1 MMSLRPTGAVALTLA
16 CISFAVAGAT
26 IDWDHPVPWDE
37 VSFGDEVVVEG
48 PVASTAYSEGSFYIN
63 IGRPCCDPER
73 FVVHI
78 PPDCVDD
85 FKAEFS
91 EDLEGF
97 FQDITLQVYG
107 LIGRS
112 SDGAPMLP
120 QFCHPRRI
128 RVVSPDSDVNGT
140 STSPEGTLLLS
151 EDFEDGRADGWYL
164 DDGWSVHEE
173 ANGNHVLYGEGLWQW
188 AIPDIG
194 FDDTDHPWTDY
205 TVSFRMKLISGG
217 MQVECRLT
225 FEGGRTRYMVGFRE
239 NDTWF
244 GKEYPNDT
252 YDDVCDVAPPAPLN
266 IGEWHD
272 VVITLAGARVTVVVD
287 GVLWFDRTDL
297 SDPLLRGGI
306 GFETIV
312 HPPGSGE
319 GGSHVY
325 VDDVEVRGV
334 APAGQAVAVAGAT
347 GCCFGTDCENLP
359 PDECE
364 ARGGLPRP
372 THCTARSCVEQ
383 PILDISLASC
393 SCRKSGSTYTFE
405 VRLRVK
411 NVGTAP
417 YPWYGVYYDDVVV
430 IVLQGSPWK
439 LIDDDMWIQELP
451 RLRPGGSSFVDF
463 SVSFDESSIPDPS
476 DDAYTVLVSVD
487 AKLGGILQEWDF
499 IREGSFDDCR

>member
-1 MMSLRPTGAVALTLA
+1 M
-16 CISFAVAGAT
+16 

-97 FQDITLQVYG
+97 FQDITIQVYG

-151 EDFEDGRADGWYL
+151 ETFEDGRADSWYL
-164 DDGWSVHEE
+164 DDGWSIHEE

-188 AIPDIG
+188 ALPQAGLD
-194 FDDTDHPWTDY
+194 WTDY
-205 TVSFRMKLISGG
+205 TVSFRAKIISGG
-217 MQVECRLT
+217 LNVSCRVS
-225 FEGGRTRYMVGFRE
+225 EPHGQRTRHIFGFRE
-239 NDTWF
+239 NTAVIA
-244 GKEYPNDT
+244 KEQPHNNFFDL
-252 YDDVCDVAPPAPLN
+252 VSKW
-266 IGEWHD
+266 GEIDFALGVWHGIE
-272 VVITLAGARVTVVVD
+272 VSLRGGHLEIHID
-287 GVLWFDRTDL
+287 GVLQLEYD
-297 SDPLLRGGI
+297 DPDPHVKGTI
-306 GFETIV
+306 AFETIN
-312 HPPGSGE
+312 HPPGSVA
-319 GGSHVY
+319 GGSYVY
-325 VDDVEVRGV
+325 VDDVEVRGA
-334 APAGQAVAVAGAT
+334 APAGQAETAEGAK
-347 GCCFGTDCENLP
+347 GCCFGTECENLP
-359 PDECE
+359 TDECE
-364 ARGGLPRP
+364 ARGGLPRL

-417 YPWYGVYYDDVVV
+417 YPWYGVYYDDVWVA
-430 IVLQGSPWK
+430 VLQGPPWK
-439 LIDDDMWIQELP
+439 LIDDDDWINELP

-463 SVSFDESSIPDPS
+463 SVSFDESSIPDPL
-476 DDAYTVLVSVD
+476 DDAYTVLVTVD
-487 AKLGGILQEWDF
+487 AELGGIPQQWDF
-499 IREGSFDDCR
+499 VREGSFDDCR